1 MMAKPSFGKD
11 YLRELDLEGVLE
23 IQVQYFTF
31 RTQWSKNGKI
41 VHTKYLV
48 CLL

>member
-23 IQVQYFTF
+23 IQVQYFLPF
-31 RTQWSKNGKI
+31 AHIRLKKGKI
-41 VHTKYLV
+41 VQ
-48 CLL
+48 